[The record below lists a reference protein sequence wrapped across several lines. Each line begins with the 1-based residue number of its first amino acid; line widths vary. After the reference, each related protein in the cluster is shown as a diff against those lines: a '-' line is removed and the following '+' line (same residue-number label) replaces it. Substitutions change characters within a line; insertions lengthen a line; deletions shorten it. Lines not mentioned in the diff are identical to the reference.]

1 MKGSYERK
9 FWQVLEDLFVGAEVE
24 GKGGYINLLKVKRQ
38 YFKNYLSPKLREYIQ
53 ETLKDFPTFKE
64 ELYDKLYTFFRRYF
78 SEIGSIMFAYTPLYY
93 KIYEKVY
100 QNDRQELRELI
111 TYNTDYEQILSEKQ
125 DVALFWKTRNLYYL
139 KTDRIVRS
147 MTVEVDN
154 ISFYFDA
161 SEVEN
166 KRNNEKRSFVYELKE
181 VKDNTVVLKVKYSER
196 GTKTKEEEII
206 KQAKKQGKPIKEETL
221 KKAIKTF
228 EKQAYVDYFINKNA
242 EKFLKEQF
250 DLWLYQYLFSQETNF
265 TYDRYR
271 QLQALK
277 NVAYRVIEFVAQF
290 EEELK
295 RLWEKPRLV
304 FNSNYV
310 ISLDRLASKSPS
322 LFEEVLKSLKT
333 QEQEFKK
340 ELEDLKKLKQD
351 LKAYRERL
359 ENRQVKNQLEE
370 WFLLDLIEEDFQVEQ
385 ILQDERFKFLPIDT
399 RYFVGLKEKIEE
411 VFDVFSVEGD
421 LDGWLIKSENWQA
434 LNTILPRFK
443 GKVQTIY
450 IDPPFN
456 LETNAD
462 FQYEVNY
469 KDATWATMLEN
480 RLRLA
485 REFLKDTGSIFV
497 RCDYNGNWIV
507 RPLMDEIFGREN
519 FRNEILINRKRQ
531 AIGTPNKFEVESE
544 YLFLYSKSSEYIR
557 KDIYK
562 PRSLINMKWTSFL
575 KQEDRN
581 PRERKF
587 LGKTLYPPKGQHF
600 SLKQEKV
607 DKLLK
612 EHFLRLK
619 CKVCGAIYYYDENDS
634 REGFILKILQAKD
647 KFKYIDI
654 TTDTVVFGVKK
665 IDRCL
670 NCDGDDWKVEYLTS
684 NEEKITDNW
693 KDIGSY
699 EDAFNFSTE
708 NSEILLKRVIES
720 TSNEGDL
727 VMDFFLGSGTTT
739 AVAHKLKRKWIGIEM
754 GEHFY
759 TVVLPRMKKV
769 LAYDKSGISK
779 EKDVKEKY
787 NEKNAGGF
795 FKYYELEQYED
806 ILRVVEYKDTDV
818 SEYYEKLKDV
828 LGDEFVFSK
837 VDPFVFDLPWQKAVR
852 IEEGDLKIRFEEL
865 YPNKQVDIKETLANT
880 RLENQ
885 RELLRS
891 FIK

>member
-221 KKAIKTF
+221 KKAIRTF

-333 QEQEFKK
+333 QEQEFRKD
-340 ELEDLKKLKQD
+340 LEDLKKLKQD

-385 ILQDERFKFLPIDT
+385 IQEERFKFLPIDT

-443 GKVQTIY
+443 EKVQSIY

-507 RPLMDEIFGREN
+507 RPLMDDVFGREN
-519 FRNEILINRKRQ
+519 FRNEITIAKSKEFFKTMTHIQKFSEETESLFFFSKTSNSIFNLVYSEKETPSKYEPFLPVDDKNYQDSRIINGKEYYSPKGRKWG
-531 AIGTPNKFEVESE
+531 I
-544 YLFLYSKSSEYIR
+544 
-557 KDIYK
+557 
-562 PRSLINMKWTSFL
+562 
-575 KQEDRN
+575 KQEDVDRMIKEGRLVYDN
-581 PRERKF
+581 EKE
-587 LGKTLYPPKGQHF
+587 KWYLYTYKEP
-600 SLKQEKV
+600 LKDVWIDYQ
-607 DKLLK
+607 
-612 EHFLRLK
+612 
-619 CKVCGAIYYYDENDS
+619 GYS
-634 REGFILKILQAKD
+634 RTWD
-647 KFKYIDI
+647 FK
-654 TTDTVVFGVKK
+654 
-665 IDRCL
+665 
-670 NCDGDDWKVEYLTS
+670 
-684 NEEKITDNW
+684 
-693 KDIGSY
+693 
-699 EDAFNFSTE
+699 TE

-727 VMDFFLGSGTTT
+727 VMDFFLGSGTTI

-759 TVVLPRMKKV
+759 TVILPRMKKV

-806 ILRVVEYKDTDV
+806 ILRVVEYKDTDAR
-818 SEYYEKLKDV
+818 EYYEKLKDV